1 MIRKVALCGGL
12 SLALAIGGLAQEQQ
26 PAAPAGSATSVG
38 GGQSAVV
45 IPAQNTGRPQLG
57 HRYRYQV
64 QRSDVFTV
72 TFPLVPEY
80 NQTVTVEPDGYIA
93 LQSVGELYV
102 IGDTLTQLTDTIR
115 TAYSKIMHEP
125 VVAINLTDFVKPY
138 YMAMGEVGKPG
149 QYDLRQDITVTQ
161 AIALAGGLTHSA
173 KHSSVVL
180 FHRTDTGFVG
190 QKLNIKHL
198 LNSKNLTEDIH
209 VQPGD
214 LIWVPT
220 SIMAKV
226 RPYLPY
232 YGLNA
237 VGYSF

>member
-1 MIRKVALCGGL
+1 MIRKILFCGGL
-12 SLALAIGGLAQEQQ
+12 SLALAIGVMAQEQQ
-26 PAAPAGSATSVG
+26 PPAAPEAGISGT
-38 GGQSAVV
+38 QSGAV
-45 IPAQNTGRPQLG
+45 IPPQNTGRPQLG

-64 QRSDVFTV
+64 QRSDVFTI
-72 TFPLVPEY
+72 TFPLIPEY

-93 LQSVGELYV
+93 LQGVGELYV
-102 IGDTLTQLTDTIR
+102 TGDTLTELSDAIR
-115 TAYSKIMHEP
+115 AAYSKIMHEP
-125 VVAINLTDFVKPY
+125 LVAINLTDFVKPY

-149 QYDLRQDITVTQ
+149 QYDLRQDVTVTQ
-161 AIALAGGLTHSA
+161 AIALAGGLTHFA

-180 FHRTDTGFVG
+180 FHHTDNGFVG
-190 QKLNIKHL
+190 TKLNVKHL

-220 SIMAKV
+220 SILSKI
-226 RPYLPY
+226 RPYLPN